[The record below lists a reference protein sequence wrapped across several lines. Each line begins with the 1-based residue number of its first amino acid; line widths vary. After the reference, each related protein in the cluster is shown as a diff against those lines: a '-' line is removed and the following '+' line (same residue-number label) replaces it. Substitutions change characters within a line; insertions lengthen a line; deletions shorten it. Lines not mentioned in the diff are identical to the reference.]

1 MVRLRFLN
9 IILNILKKNKKMIL
23 KKEKLN
29 FQLLIKDLKYIL
41 TFIPNNILVGKSFL
55 K

>member
-1 MVRLRFLN
+1 MVRIRFLN

-29 FQLLIKDLKYIL
+29 FNY
-41 TFIPNNILVGKSFL
+41 
-55 K
+55 